1 MKTLH
6 DRREDLCYKF
16 VAKAMK
22 QHPHLYPKDV
32 NAKTTRQ
39 GGKTHLEIPKY
50 TTDLH
55 KKSGKVSLGLIYN
68 KRLDEK
74 IREQGRI
81 GEAPLPTNKRKARCK
96 KCPGCIKDDCGT
108 CEYCKYMKKFGGPG
122 RKKQACAE
130 RNCSA
135 GY

>member
-1 MKTLH
+1 MYEACETLEMKTLH
-6 DRREDLCYKF
+6 ERREDLCYKF

-22 QHPHLYPKDV
+22 QHPHLYP
-32 NAKTTRQ
+32 
-39 GGKTHLEIPKY
+39 
-50 TTDLH
+50 
-55 KKSGKVSLGLIYN
+55 
-68 KRLDEK
+68 
-74 IREQGRI
+74 
-81 GEAPLPTNKRKARCK
+81 KRKARCK

-108 CEYCKYMKKFGGPG
+108 CEYCKDMKKFGGPG